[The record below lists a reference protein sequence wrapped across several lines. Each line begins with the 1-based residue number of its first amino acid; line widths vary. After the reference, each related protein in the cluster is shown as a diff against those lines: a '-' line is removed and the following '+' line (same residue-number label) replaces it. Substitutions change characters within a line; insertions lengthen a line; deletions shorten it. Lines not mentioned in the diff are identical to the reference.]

1 MMQQIYP
8 QVNHNYAFELNKDM
22 NFSAAHYI
30 PDERAGVCSRTHGHT
45 YFVNV
50 TIAGNHL
57 DEMGFLVNFRDIK
70 SIINDTFDHTLIN
83 DLPELKDKMPSTE
96 LVAKTIFDMINNH
109 LNTLPHAPK
118 VLQVFFRETPTSY
131 VIYRGVR

>member
-8 QVNHNYAFELNKDM
+8 QVNHTYAFELNKDM

-96 LVAKTIFDMINNH
+96 LVAKTIFDMIDNH

-118 VLQVFFRETPTSY
+118 ILQVFLRETPTSY

>member
-1 MMQQIYP
+1 MIQQIYP
-8 QVNHNYAFELNKDM
+8 PVNHNYAFELNKDM

-50 TIAGNHL
+50 TIAGNQL

-70 SIINDTFDHTLIN
+70 TIINDTFDHTLIN
-83 DLPELKDKMPSTE
+83 DLPEFQEKMPSTE
-96 LVAKTIFDMINNH
+96 LVAKTIFEMIDNY

-118 VLQVFFRETPTSY
+118 ILQVFLRETPTSY

>member
-50 TIAGNHL
+50 TIACNHL

-96 LVAKTIFDMINNH
+96 LVAKTIFDMIDNH

-118 VLQVFFRETPTSY
+118 VLQVFLRETPTSY

>member
-70 SIINDTFDHTLIN
+70 STINDTFDHTLIN

-118 VLQVFFRETPTSY
+118 VLQVFLRETPTSY

>member
-96 LVAKTIFDMINNH
+96 FVAKTIFDMIDNH

-118 VLQVFFRETPTSY
+118 VLQVFLRETPTSY

>member
-8 QVNHNYAFELNKDM
+8 QVNHTYAFELNKDM

-30 PDERAGVCSRTHGHT
+30 PDERTGVCSRTHGHT

-96 LVAKTIFDMINNH
+96 LVAKTIFDMIDNH

-118 VLQVFFRETPTSY
+118 VLQVFLRETPTSY